1 MFSAREQKME
11 TGSVVHIVALAFR
24 CTAELELTLPASKL
38 QLGLPQPQ
46 GTYQS
51 ITHRGF
57 CVRCGGTCVRCGVT
71 CVRCGGRG
79 GGALVCCVSGGTS
92 VNLNVTTKALALLL
106 PGFHVDTNR
115 HHTVHV

>member
-57 CVRCGGTCVRCGVT
+57 CVRCGGT
-71 CVRCGGRG
+71 
-79 GGALVCCVSGGTS
+79 S
-92 VNLNVTTKALALLL
+92 VNLNVKTKALALLL
-106 PGFHVDTNR
+106 PGFHVDTKR

>member
-51 ITHRGF
+51 ITHRVF
-57 CVRCGGTCVRCGVT
+57 CVRCGGTCVRCWWE
-71 CVRCGGRG
+71 RE
-79 GGALVCCVSGGTS
+79 GALVCCVGGGTS

-106 PGFHVDTNR
+106 PGFHVDTNK

>member
-11 TGSVVHIVALAFR
+11 TVGSVVHIVALAFR

-57 CVRCGGTCVRCGVT
+57 CVRCGGWTLVCGVVGEGGGHLCAVCVR
-71 CVRCGGRG
+71 
-79 GGALVCCVSGGTS
+79 
-92 VNLNVTTKALALLL
+92 ALLS
-106 PGFHVDTNR
+106 T
-115 HHTVHV
+115 

>member
-51 ITHRGF
+51 ITHKEF
-57 CVRCGGTCVRCGVT
+57 CVRYGGTCVQ
-71 CVRCGGRG
+71 CGGRG
-79 GGALVCCVSGGTS
+79 GLALVCCVGGGTS
-92 VNLNVTTKALALLL
+92 VNLNVTTKALTLLL
-106 PGFHVDTNR
+106 PGFDVDTNR
-115 HHTVHV
+115 HHNVHV